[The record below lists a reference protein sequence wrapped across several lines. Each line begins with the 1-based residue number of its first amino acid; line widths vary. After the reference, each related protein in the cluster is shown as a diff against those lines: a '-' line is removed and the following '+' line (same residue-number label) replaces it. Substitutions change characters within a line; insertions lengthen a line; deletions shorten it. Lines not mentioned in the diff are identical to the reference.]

1 MKAKKF
7 ICMFMFVIMIV
18 STSVGATSY
27 DGSHIHSS
35 EVTTFALPGGGDTG
49 IAQPMNI
56 LCDLFGH
63 SDETY
68 EEPTDHLAQTKCINV
83 GDSYCEAK
91 CVINIH
97 CDRCKEAIDTRW
109 GHVFEDYCI
118 RRKVAA
124 AGEDPDAV
132 AAVYDCPS
140 CT

>member
-27 DGSHIHSS
+27 DGSHIHSA

-63 SDETY
+63 ADTKEV
-68 EEPTDHLAQTKCINV
+68 PTDHLSQTKCINV

-91 CVINIH
+91 CVINI
-97 CDRCKEAIDTRW
+97 CCSRCNEVLSTRW
-109 GHVFEDYCI
+109 GHVFEKCI
-118 RRKVAA
+118 RR
-124 AGEDPDAV
+124 EV